1 MKARALQL
9 QQEKEATIKREMEI
23 KQRREKEIAR
33 EQEERRKQQ
42 EAASK
47 EARRKELMRMNESL
61 TKKPDSKAAHVE
73 YDPFAEDVKR
83 PVSTPA
89 YKPTVKTAAAKAASV
104 KPGSASAPS
113 RNTPSKAGPSKS
125 GASGKSSKSS
135 SPSFATETRKER
147 AARLFAQ
154 NARKSAGDS
163 LFNIRALVESRE
175 PVHLP
180 PIPKTGA
187 SKPPKAQGR
196 VSGKGRVPGGS
207 LKTRTG
213 AEPDELR
220 KLCPDRDTRDRRS
233 VDEVARDLK
242 AKRSK
247 AEMVPVKSTARPLG
261 ARNPGIRS
269 PKRRRRSTS
278 SESTDSDDSIVSPPL
293 KRRPGSFEEPPR
305 STISAEIQ
313 ALFRRPGAAPQ
324 RRYDDDF
331 SDASSDMEAGMDD
344 VESEERRAARAARL
358 EDQAA
363 EREER
368 EHRARKE
375 ALKKQRMKG
384 GRA

>member
-89 YKPTVKTAAAKAASV
+89 CKPTGKTAAAKA
-104 KPGSASAPS
+104 PGSASAPS
-113 RNTPSKAGPSKS
+113 RNTPFKAGPSKS

-135 SPSFATETRKER
+135 NTYFATETRKER

-154 NARKSAGDS
+154 NARKSAGDN

-175 PVHLP
+175 PVYLP
-180 PIPKTGA
+180 PLAKTGA
-187 SKPPKAQGR
+187 SKPPKAQGG
-196 VSGKGRVPGGS
+196 VSGKDRVPGGS

-233 VDEVARDLK
+233 VDDVARDLK

-247 AEMVPVKSTARPLG
+247 AEMVPVKSTAGPLG
-261 ARNPGIRS
+261 ARNPEMRS
-269 PKRRRRSTS
+269 PKRGRRSTS

-313 ALFRRPGAAPQ
+313 ALFRRPGGAPQ

-344 VESEERRAARAARL
+344 VEGEERKAARAARL

-375 ALKKQRMKG
+375 ALKRQRMKG
-384 GRA
+384 RRA

>member
-1 MKARALQL
+1 MSDYQAMKARALQL

-89 YKPTVKTAAAKAASV
+89 FKPTGKTAAAKAASV
-104 KPGSASAPS
+104 KPGS
-113 RNTPSKAGPSKS
+113 GPSKS

-135 SPSFATETRKER
+135 NTSFATETRKER

-154 NARKSAGDS
+154 NARKSAGDN
-163 LFNIRALVESRE
+163 LFNVRALVESRE

-180 PIPKTGA
+180 PLPKTGA
-187 SKPPKAQGR
+187 SKPPKAQGG

-233 VDEVARDLK
+233 VDDVARDLK

-247 AEMVPVKSTARPLG
+247 AEMAPVKSTAGPLG

-293 KRRPGSFEEPPR
+293 KRRPGSLEEPPR

-313 ALFRRPGAAPQ
+313 ALFRRPGGAPQ
-324 RRYDDDF
+324 RRYDDDL

-344 VESEERRAARAARL
+344 VEGEERKAARAARL

-375 ALKKQRMKG
+375 ALKRQRMKG